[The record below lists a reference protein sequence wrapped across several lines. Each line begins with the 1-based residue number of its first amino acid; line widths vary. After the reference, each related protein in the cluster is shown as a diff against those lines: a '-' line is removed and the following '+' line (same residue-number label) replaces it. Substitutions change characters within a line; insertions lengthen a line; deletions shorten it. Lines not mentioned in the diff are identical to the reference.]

1 MTNHKTRTTD
11 RGSAHAGSKD
21 RPKRKPQAYITRAG
35 KSLWK
40 ANDEHGQFFA
50 LAPKYKEIE
59 SICISAGFTPNRN
72 KHGDAPKT
80 K

>member
-21 RPKRKPQAYITRAG
+21 RPKRKPQAYIIRDQSGYVATNDAG
-35 KSLWK
+35 EIVAWACRS
-40 ANDEHGQFFA
+40 ADCDA
-50 LAPKYKEIE
+50 LVKL
-59 SICISAGFTPNRN
+59 AGYTPVRN
-72 KHGDAPKT
+72 PHGDAPKT